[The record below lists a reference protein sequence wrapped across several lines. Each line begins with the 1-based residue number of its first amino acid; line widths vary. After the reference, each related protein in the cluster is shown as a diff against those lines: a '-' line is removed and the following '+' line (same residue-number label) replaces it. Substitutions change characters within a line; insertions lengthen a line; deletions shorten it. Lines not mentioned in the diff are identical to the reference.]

1 MANDFC
7 DLPQE
12 LQIEILSNLDAV
24 SLARCT
30 MTCKSMRE
38 TVHSSSILVYTVQLH
53 LDGLKDGR
61 MSTSHPDLIDTIVL
75 RRQAWRSL
83 DAKEPLTRKTQRGR
97 AEELAGGAFATMSK
111 DRDHLEII
119 WLPTAGNTED
129 RRLQLP
135 MTGITVQELTMD
147 PTQDL
152 LVFLEDRILPST
164 IDTQIICVH
173 VHSLSTNT
181 VHPRAKQS
189 PLQFTVHNNTSDT
202 YYWTRSDRANF
213 QIAYNILAVY
223 FTHAPMGT
231 RVLIWDWT
239 TSDLLLDS
247 ATSFDRS
254 LPTSRY
260 SFGLLD
266 PTYFFI
272 TSPSDCGS
280 IRLYR
285 LAQFPKGSTTDPTH
299 LATLHFP
306 PTRPPTKLRMVSNVA
321 GPTEANPP
329 PHLPFM
335 VNDDARILMFRLEYD
350 PQNPLGDWLSDRFVN
365 VFVHQRLL
373 LKYARQALSAP
384 APLDVPWTDWGPA
397 NTRLIESTS
406 SQYVRRV
413 RRFVH
418 GQRVVFTGRNI
429 GEDGQMVWPP
439 RSAAYIFDFSLAA
452 VLSAKGALATR
463 PPSSSS
469 VPMGNQ
475 GRCCRLVWSAQRP
488 SLSSLQMWKHI
499 FHA

>member
-1 MANDFC
+1 MA
-7 DLPQE
+7 
-12 LQIEILSNLDAV
+12 S
-24 SLARCT
+24 
-30 MTCKSMRE
+30 
-38 TVHSSSILVYTVQLH
+38 
-53 LDGLKDGR
+53 LDG
-61 MSTSHPDLIDTIVL
+61 
-75 RRQAWRSL
+75 
-83 DAKEPLTRKTQRGR
+83 KEPFARKTQRGR
-97 AEELAGGAFATMSK
+97 AEEFVGGAVATMSNDK
-111 DRDHLEII
+111 DHLEVI

-152 LVFLEDRILPST
+152 LVFLENRILPST

-173 VHSLSTNT
+173 VHSISTNT
-181 VHPRAKQS
+181 VHPRANQS
-189 PLQFTVHNNTSDT
+189 PLQFTVYNDTSDT

-272 TSPSDCGS
+272 TCPSDCGS

-306 PTRPPTKLRMVSNVA
+306 PTASPTKLRMVNNVA
-321 GPTEANPP
+321 GPIEANPA

-335 VNDDARILMFRLEYD
+335 VNDDKRVLMFRMEYD
-350 PQNPLGDWLSDRFVN
+350 PANLLENWFGNRFVN
-365 VFVHQRLL
+365 LFLHQHLL
-373 LKYARQALSAP
+373 LNYARQALTMHS
-384 APLDVPWTDWGPA
+384 PLDIPWADWGPP
-397 NTRLIESTS
+397 NTRLIESSS
-406 SQYVRRV
+406 SQYGRRL
-413 RRFVH
+413 RRYVH
-418 GQRVVFTGRNI
+418 GQRVVFTGKNI

-439 RSAAYIFDFSLAA
+439 RSAPYIFDFSLAA
-452 VLSAKGALATR
+452 VLSAKSALEM
-463 PPSSSS
+463 PSSFPTGKPGTLLPRS
-469 VPMGNQ
+469 VICAETVPFFLEDVETYLPCVMSTLEFKVIYPAYMIYADGMV
-475 GRCCRLVWSAQRP
+475 GIRTEPFDDSDLLDIYA
-488 SLSSLQMWKHI
+488 I
-499 FHA
+499 